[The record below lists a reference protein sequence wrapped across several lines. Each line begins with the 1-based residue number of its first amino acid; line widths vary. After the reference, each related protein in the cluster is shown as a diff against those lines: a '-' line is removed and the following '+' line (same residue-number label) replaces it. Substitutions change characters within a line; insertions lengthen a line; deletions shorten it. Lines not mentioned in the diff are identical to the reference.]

1 MANLD
6 VWVDIY
12 TVDAAERTA
21 KTSYLL
27 EQTLVDDGS
36 NMDDVIAAAD
46 ALETA
51 VDVLTWDHIDHYEI
65 RVANGGGGASANA
78 GSNNQIHARSYTT
91 DSGGNA
97 CSFDIVAW
105 DDDTYDQDSFNLL
118 STAYNVLAAAVANL
132 LRNPDT
138 GLAMAN
144 SVSRSVSKTH
154 KSRGKKVV

>member
-6 VWVDIY
+6 VYVDIY
-12 TVDAAERTA
+12 STDSAERTA
-21 KTSYLL
+21 VTSYLL

-46 ALETA
+46 ALEA
-51 VDVLTWDHIDHYEI
+51 AIDVLTWDHIDHYDI
-65 RVANGGGGASANA
+65 RVAGGGGGASANVA
-78 GSNNQIHARSYTT
+78 ANNQVHARSYTV

-105 DDDTYDQDSFNLL
+105 DDATYDQNSFNLL
-118 STAYNVLAAAVANL
+118 SPAYNVLAAAVANL
-132 LRNPDT
+132 IRNPET

-144 SVSRSVSKTH
+144 AVEYSVSRTH